1 MDRWHSVHRLNNRLL
16 TVSYEYMSSDSH
28 IDGRLTELCETE
40 CVCPELVLPLLGR
53 VAPRDEADSIAE
65 MFALLADATRLRLLH
80 ALSLS
85 AELCVCDLAFL
96 IEASQSAVSH
106 QLRALRT
113 AGVVT
118 RRKEGRTSF
127 YALDDDRL
135 TELLREQ
142 MASHIRI
149 EGSA

>member
-1 MDRWHSVHRLNNRLL
+1 M
-16 TVSYEYMSSDSH
+16 
-28 IDGRLTELCETE
+28 
-40 CVCPELVLPLLGR
+40 CPELVLPLLGR
-53 VAPRDEADSIAE
+53 VAPRDEAESIAE
-65 MFALLADATRLRLLH
+65 MFALLADPTRLRLLH